1 MFTVGQ
7 PEIWQN
13 AVHSGSAW
21 FFTFVLAVLFPILD
35 YVLYQRLKSTL
46 QIYAWNI
53 LAIWTLTAGCLWT
66 SHLNYLTFS
75 DLGEQAGNA
84 FRTLVVCGIVAAIIF
99 LLMGAQKVQKKK
111 ATPEQVGKALDS
123 VRRLLPKT
131 PTERKVWVLVAIS
144 AGVCEEFLYR
154 GWLLTLFSAAL
165 GSVWLGLLI
174 SSVIFGLA
182 HAYQGRSGI
191 LGTGILGAIFG
202 IVFIVSGSLIPG
214 QLLHT
219 AMDLNNGL
227 ALGKVAKPAEAS
239 RSSGA

>member
-21 FFTFVLAVLFPILD
+21 VFTFVLAVLFPILD
-35 YVLYQRLKSTL
+35 YVLYKGLKSTL
-46 QIYAWNI
+46 QIYVWNI
-53 LAIWTLTAGCLWT
+53 LAIWSLTAGCICT
-66 SHLNYLTFS
+66 SRLNYLTLI

-84 FRTLVVCGIVAAIIF
+84 FRTLVVCGILAAIVF
-99 LLMGAQKVQKKK
+99 LLMGAQKIQKKK
-111 ATPEQVGKALDS
+111 ATPEQVGKALEG
-123 VRRLLPKT
+123 VRRLLPRT
-131 PTERKVWVLVAIS
+131 STERKVWVLVSIS
-144 AGVCEEFLYR
+144 AGLCEEFLYR
-154 GWLLTLFSAAL
+154 GWLLSLFSAAL

-174 SSVIFGLA
+174 SSIIFGLA

-191 LGTGILGAIFG
+191 IGTGMLGAIFG

-227 ALGKVAKPAEAS
+227 AWGKVAKRTEA
-239 RSSGA
+239 

>member
-7 PEIWQN
+7 PEIWQD

-21 FFTFVLAVLFPILD
+21 VFTFVLAVLFPVLD
-35 YVLYQRLKSTL
+35 YVLYRRLKSTM
-46 QIYAWNI
+46 QIYLWNI
-53 LAIWTLTAGCLWT
+53 LALWSLTAACLWT
-66 SHLNYLTFS
+66 IHLNYLTPS

-84 FRTLVVCGIVAAIIF
+84 FRTLVVCGIVAAIVF

-111 ATPEQVGKALDS
+111 ATPEQIGKALEN
-123 VRRLLPKT
+123 VRRLIPKT
-131 PTERKVWVLVAIS
+131 PTERGVWVLVSIS

-154 GWLLTLFSAAL
+154 GWLLSLFGAAL

-174 SSVIFGLA
+174 SSILFGFA
-182 HAYQGRSGI
+182 HAYQGRKAI
-191 LGTGILGAIFG
+191 LGTGVGGVIFG

-219 AMDLNNGL
+219 AMDLNTGL
-227 ALGKVAKPAEAS
+227 AMAKVAKRTEA
-239 RSSGA
+239 